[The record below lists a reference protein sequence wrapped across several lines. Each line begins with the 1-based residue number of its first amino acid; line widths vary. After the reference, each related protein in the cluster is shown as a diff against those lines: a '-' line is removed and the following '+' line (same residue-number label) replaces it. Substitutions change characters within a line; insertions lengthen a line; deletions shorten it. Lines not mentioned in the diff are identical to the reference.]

1 VRRKKRTPQKVKPKP
16 VKAKIWDS
24 EYMEKISEEMPEIRN
39 TTPILLETAVPIMRF
54 DFKSSD
60 LFANFAAREDSI

>member
-1 VRRKKRTPQKVKPKP
+1 VRRKKRTPQKVKLKP
-16 VKAKIWDS
+16 IKAKIWDS

-39 TTPILLETAVPIMRF
+39 TTPILLETGVRVLRF

-60 LFANFAAREDSI
+60 PFANFAVGEQ